1 MSRVRLPTWGD
12 RLAKD
17 TDFHQKMC
25 ENPALWE
32 AIKGGRVTVHSDIAI
47 ARRERRDNRL

>member
-1 MSRVRLPTWGD
+1 MGD

-17 TDFHQKMC
+17 TDFHQKMR

-32 AIKGGRVTVHSDIAI
+32 AVKGGRVTVHSDIAI